1 MQNDWI
7 VCSVH
12 QGAILCL
19 WVFSVIG
26 DPPIRCFTFSRCHA
40 LKVLEPTSPL
50 FDLFYSGCY
59 GDCSGDISEVL
70 LLQIICKV
78 QHPSKWPCL
87 KWNAHNRTCSHM
99 MMTTL
104 LRKVTCLSAY
114 MWKQLQ
120 QWGTHSLSFG
130 NESCYWETGK
140 LSSRSTGTVL
150 LDVSH
155 S

>member
-7 VCSVH
+7 ICSVH

-19 WVFSVIG
+19 WVMFSVIG
-26 DPPIRCFTFSRCHA
+26 DPPIRCFTFSRRHA

-78 QHPSKWPCL
+78 QHPSKWPRL
-87 KWNAHNRTCSHM
+87 K
-99 MMTTL
+99 
-104 LRKVTCLSAY
+104 
-114 MWKQLQ
+114 
-120 QWGTHSLSFG
+120 
-130 NESCYWETGK
+130 
-140 LSSRSTGTVL
+140 
-150 LDVSH
+150 
-155 S
+155 